1 MFLQPSEP
9 LTEEIPPEA
18 AVTLPDLV
26 RSMIRRWPIMLVG
39 AICTAALG
47 YLAVSDDGVA
57 YARTEVVFLAP
68 SSETNP
74 NSLKTTSE
82 DLIITAG
89 VVSKAISGPGK
100 VTKFADPSVTLVGLG
115 VRDGWAVR
123 LPDTGGQWA
132 SNFSSQS
139 LIVEVVARDREAALA
154 KQRELVDRI
163 RLEMDALQ
171 RDAGV
176 DPVNDITVSVVP
188 ETGVIRDVGGSTI
201 RALAVV
207 GVLGVSATIA
217 CVLLAENLARRRGG
231 TAGAKAAE
239 PATRTGTA
247 RVSALR

>member
-1 MFLQPSEP
+1 M
-9 LTEEIPPEA
+9 
-18 AVTLPDLV
+18 TLPELI
-26 RSMIRRWPIMLVG
+26 RSMIRRWPIVVAG
-39 AICTAALG
+39 AICTVALG
-47 YLAVSDDGVA
+47 YLAVSDDGVS

-68 SSETNP
+68 TSELNP

-154 KQRELVDRI
+154 KQHELVDRI
-163 RLEMDALQ
+163 ELELASLQ

-188 ETGVIRDVGGSTI
+188 ESGVVRDLNGSSI
-201 RALAVV
+201 RALAVI
-207 GVLGVSATIA
+207 GVLGVSATTA
-217 CVLLAENLARRRGG
+217 CVLLVEHRARRRVGP
-231 TAGAKAAE
+231 AGANGPE
-239 PATRTGTA
+239 PATTGVA
-247 RVSALR
+247 GVGAVQ